1 MIISPA
7 ARLTLL
13 ILNGILPVWTAFFL
27 TSTDYTF
34 RGMMIPI
41 LASTSAAISIVIAR
55 TKSPAVDGEQPTVK
69 DPQAV
74 ATTTTTTAIAKP

>member
-13 ILNGILPVWTAFFL
+13 VLNGILPVWTAFFL

-41 LASTSAAISIVIAR
+41 LSSASAAIAIVIAR
-55 TKSPAVDGEQPTVK
+55 TKSPAVDGEQPAVK
-69 DPQAV
+69 EPQAV
-74 ATTTTTTAIAKP
+74 STTTTAIAKP